1 MAYFSSETL
10 GLLRTAL
17 DEAWGL
23 LPDHRKFRRKAS
35 AIPSSF
41 ARQR

>member
-17 DEAWGL
+17 DEAWGFY
-23 LPDHRKFRRKAS
+23 RIIAS
-35 AIPSSF
+35 SRFKNPIWRSAF
-41 ARQR
+41 